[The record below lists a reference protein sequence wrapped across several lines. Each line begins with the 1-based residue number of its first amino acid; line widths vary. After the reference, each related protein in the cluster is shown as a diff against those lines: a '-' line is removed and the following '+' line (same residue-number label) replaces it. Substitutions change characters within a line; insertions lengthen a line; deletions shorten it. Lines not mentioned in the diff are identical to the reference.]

1 MSEICSVTQR
11 KAKKV
16 HICDICGKRI
26 YPGCEYISVRG
37 GQDGRFWYNK
47 QHIHCDAV
55 AAAYTEEYGGIEQ
68 VEDVAD
74 WLTGEVC
81 VNCPERATCEAGK
94 YDTFA
99 CEIVHKS
106 VLPATLL
113 AAARESVRRND
124 DG

>member
-1 MSEICSVTQR
+1 MREVCEVTQR
-11 KAKKV
+11 RARKV

-26 YPGCEYISVRG
+26 YPGCEYISVRSA
-37 GQDGRFWYNK
+37 QNGRFWYSK
-47 QHIHCDAV
+47 QHIHCDAL
-55 AAAYTEEYGGIEQ
+55 ASAYTKKKGGIEQ
-68 VEDVAD
+68 MEHVAE
-74 WLTGEVC
+74 WLRDEVC
-81 VNCPERATCEAGK
+81 ESCPERETCEAGK

-113 AAARESVRRND
+113 AAAMESAMRND